1 MGFSIPGRRKRSGQT
16 PPAPAPPPVAAPAN
30 VSRPLTTV
38 RVGNPRLQRTLGR
51 RSVALEYD
59 RVFIPSLVVDHT
71 ELMLRQHGAAAKEGF
86 GLWAGTLA
94 GGDAFV
100 STLVIPGVDT
110 LGRFHGVISDET
122 TAAVLDELDHLDL
135 VPIVEI
141 HSHPREAFLSPI
153 DAERPLVAVKGFL
166 SVVVPSFGFIDLADV
181 GLWRVYEFH
190 GRDDW
195 AELDEGERRRRLII
209 DPSLLRIE

>member
-1 MGFSIPGRRKRSGQT
+1 M
-16 PPAPAPPPVAAPAN
+16 PPAAAAPTAN
-30 VSRPLTTV
+30 VGSPLTTV
-38 RVGNPRLQRTLGR
+38 RVGSPRLQRALGR
-51 RSVALEYD
+51 RSVALVYD
-59 RVFIPSLVVDHT
+59 RVFIPSLVIDHT
-71 ELMLRQHGAAAKEGF
+71 ELMLRQHGTAGEEGF

-100 STLVIPGVDT
+100 STLVIPDVDT
-110 LGRFHGVISDET
+110 VGRFHGVISDET
-122 TAAVLDELDHLDL
+122 TAAVLGELDYLDL
-135 VPIVEI
+135 VPVIEI

-153 DAERPLVAVKGFL
+153 DAERPMVAVKGFL

-190 GRDDW
+190 GRDNW
-195 AELDEGERRRRLII
+195 LELNEGERRRRLVI